1 MDKTKFSI
9 IIPVYNV
16 EQYIISCLQSVVA
29 QKNIQDIEV
38 ILVDDCGTDN
48 SIVLAKEFLVG
59 CSGLD
64 YKILHHAKNGGL
76 SAARNTGLR
85 AAKGDYVYFLDSDDE
100 ITSDCI
106 LALTAP
112 LKDQSYDFVIGDY
125 RTTLANTVSMLS
137 LNDGEIVGN
146 DAVLEAYAKGLW
158 YVMAWNKLCKREFL
172 LKNNLF
178 FEEGLLHEDVVW
190 SFKLAC
196 KASSMYVVKEP
207 VYIYRIREA
216 SIMTGMSI
224 EKDLS
229 IYVKAFDAISGFVK
243 YESRCYGA
251 WEYMIFQGKRAG
263 ILYSLLQKGETILYN
278 KYYPAFYAQCYV
290 SPFRAYRK
298 GVIPMS
304 YLLRDMHYC
313 LPRCLGRIYMRMFYF
328 MFYKMRGKK
337 IDGAVWG

>member
-1 MDKTKFSI
+1 
-9 IIPVYNV
+9 
-16 EQYIISCLQSVVA
+16 
-29 QKNIQDIEV
+29 
-38 ILVDDCGTDN
+38 
-48 SIVLAKEFLVG
+48 
-59 CSGLD
+59 
-64 YKILHHAKNGGL
+64 
-76 SAARNTGLR
+76 
-85 AAKGDYVYFLDSDDE
+85 
-100 ITSDCI
+100 
-106 LALTAP
+106 
-112 LKDQSYDFVIGDY
+112 
-125 RTTLANTVSMLS
+125 
-137 LNDGEIVGN
+137 
-146 DAVLEAYAKGLW
+146 
-158 YVMAWNKLCKREFL
+158 
-172 LKNNLF
+172 
-178 FEEGLLHEDVVW
+178 
-190 SFKLAC
+190 
-196 KASSMYVVKEP
+196 
-207 VYIYRIREA
+207 
-216 SIMTGMSI
+216 MTGMSI

-243 YESRCYGA
+243 DESRCYGM